1 MFLANLRSLR
11 LLIYLSGLI
20 SIFLIIYYIYVSNY
34 NKNVFKQN
42 ERKINF
48 LMMQQGSSMYLD
60 GGGRNIQMKIQ
71 QKEIIAAINQMSNGE
86 IIPEKY
92 DERVV
97 KNRIIREKVSMR
109 VLRDHS

>member
-1 MFLANLRSLR
+1 MFLANLKSLR
-11 LLIYLSGLI
+11 LLIYLSALI

-34 NKNVFKQN
+34 NKNLFKQN

-48 LMMQQGSSMYLD
+48 LMMQGMGSNLYLD
-60 GGGRNIQMKIQ
+60 GGGGGNIQMKMQ

-97 KNRIIREKVSMR
+97 RNRIIREKVS
-109 VLRDHS
+109 DEK